1 MTINFFVT
9 CNVKKK
15 KEHIGLRIKK
25 IRAYK
30 GLKQED
36 LAKSI
41 GKTRSLI
48 SHFERT
54 GLINKYT
61 LVEIARALEIDVSI
75 LDSDSEF
82 LNETMEEK
90 TNVLRTKDI
99 FEEIIEK
106 QKIEIKFLKETIN
119 HQWSVINE
127 LMRKNN
133 TKVQK
138 SL

>member
-1 MTINFFVT
+1 MQ
-9 CNVKKK
+9 CE
-15 KEHIGLRIKK
+15 KEKRTYWLKNKK